1 MEWGLRVKR
10 RAPSRG
16 RTQCCQILFCF
27 CVGCCFVFGLLVGFC
42 LLVLYFLLC
51 FDGGTHATRVR
62 IVELLGAV
70 DVSTGPKYSCVPR
83 GTAAGAV

>member
-1 MEWGLRVKR
+1 MEWGLRSSGALRRVGELSTVK
-10 RAPSRG
+10 S
-16 RTQCCQILFCF
+16 FF
-27 CVGCCFVFGLLVGFC
+27 WFLVC
-42 LLVLYFLLC
+42 WLVLFSCIVFLLC

-70 DVSTGPKYSCVPR
+70 DVSTGSKYSCVPR

>member
-1 MEWGLRVKR
+1 M
-10 RAPSRG
+10 
-16 RTQCCQILFCF
+16 
-27 CVGCCFVFGLLVGFC
+27 
-42 LLVLYFLLC
+42 FLLC

-70 DVSTGPKYSCVPR
+70 DVSTGSKYSCVPR

>member
-1 MEWGLRVKR
+1 MEWGLR
-10 RAPSRG
+10 
-16 RTQCCQILFCF
+16 CQAARSVAWANSVLSIFFVLVVVLF
-27 CVGCCFVFGLLVGFC
+27 LVC
-42 LLVLYFLLC
+42 WLVLFSCVVFLLC